1 MLHNIFISIISTT
14 FFIDC
19 EGNIPETV
27 CHGTDIQILQ
37 DESCGK
43 TLVVFV

>member
-19 EGNIPETV
+19 EGNIPVPV
-27 CHGTDIQILQ
+27 CHEADIQILQ

-43 TLVVFV
+43 TLTAFV